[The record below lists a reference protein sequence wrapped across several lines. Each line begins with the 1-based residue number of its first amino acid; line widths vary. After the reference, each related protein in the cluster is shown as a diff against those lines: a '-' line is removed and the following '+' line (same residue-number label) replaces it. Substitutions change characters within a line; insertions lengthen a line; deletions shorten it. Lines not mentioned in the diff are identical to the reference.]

1 MACNRTLSP
10 VQSVGLVALIV
21 FSAPIACPSQAGTL
35 PNSSDPSL
43 AFSEFTPGAME
54 NQFGYTGDRGFINL
68 GLQIPYMK
76 KASYQKQVFFSKAG
90 GHNLQEFQSIEAL
103 SWQVSPG
110 FTIEFGQKLSMRNGF
125 MQNNVQEEFVGFKF
139 STTNLWRARNSL
151 RETHRTTIPSSDDK
165 NNTAGLSKGFLGL
178 AGSLA
183 LIALVNAEN
192 KSSASSTSSA
202 TSTSG
207 SPEPINSDEE
217 RPYFVSGSPGAWH
230 MVWND
235 EFEGPDLDTAKWN
248 TNDSYGRDQCF
259 GGGNNE
265 QQCYTGDSQNVEI
278 TDGNLI
284 LTARSASGLSQGRTY
299 TSGRVQSRGKGDFT
313 YGKFEARIKLPGG
326 QGSWPAFWM
335 LPTPS
340 DGSSGGDYGTWAASG
355 EIDIMEAVNL
365 GAAAP
370 GCGAPCQDIHGTLHF
385 GGQWPNNAQTPSGSS
400 TLTDIDAFHT
410 YAIEWYPD
418 EMRWFLDGQQYH
430 SRNQNEWYSQGAP
443 NDPNAPFD
451 RDFHLILN
459 LAIGGNWPGAT
470 DGQNFPRQMEIEYVR
485 VYQCGGDDPS
495 ACKN

>member
-1 MACNRTLSP
+1 MGFTLRIFIRY
-10 VQSVGLVALIV
+10 VLIV
-21 FSAPIACPSQAGTL
+21 FYCFGTANAGPFLMSEKAATLTYGDKNFLSLQEDFRSLNVSLPLPGLPYLPQISLRGHSYETLGQRRRDWYEASSRTIKAELPFGLTFEAGQRFDSFNPSGDSFVGLTFRYSSLRKHNQLLAAYKGSPQQGNTSNYPVPGQPNSEDRSNSSAWRIGGTL
-35 PNSSDPSL
+35 ALLAIISGGSGGGGPTYAVSL
-43 AFSEFTPGAME
+43 PE
-54 NQFGYTGDRGFINL
+54 
-68 GLQIPYMK
+68 
-76 KASYQKQVFFSKAG
+76 
-90 GHNLQEFQSIEAL
+90 
-103 SWQVSPG
+103 
-110 FTIEFGQKLSMRNGF
+110 
-125 MQNNVQEEFVGFKF
+125 QN
-139 STTNLWRARNSL
+139 
-151 RETHRTTIPSSDDK
+151 
-165 NNTAGLSKGFLGL
+165 
-178 AGSLA
+178 
-183 LIALVNAEN
+183 
-192 KSSASSTSSA
+192 TSS
-202 TSTSG
+202 
-207 SPEPINSDEE
+207 PEMSDLEN
-217 RPYFVSGSPGAWH
+217 PYFVSGSPGAWH

-235 EFEGPDLDTAKWN
+235 EFEGSDLNTAKWN
-248 TNDSYGRDQCF
+248 TTDSYGRDQCF

-265 QQCYTGDSQNVEI
+265 QQCYTSTSQNVEI
-278 TDGNLI
+278 SDGNLV
-284 LTARSASGLSQGRTY
+284 LTARRASGLSQGRTY

-340 DGSSGGDYGTWAASG
+340 NGSSGGDYGTWAASG

-365 GAAAP
+365 GATAP

-400 TLTDIDAFHT
+400 KLTNINAFHT
-410 YAIEWYPD
+410 YALEWYPD
-418 EMRWFLDGQQYH
+418 EMRWFRDGQQYH
-430 SRNQNEWYSQGAP
+430 SRSQTDWYSQGAP

>member
-1 MACNRTLSP
+1 MGLKLKFYLFAILTVICFGDRANSGPSLTSQRAAAFTDGNNTFLSLQEDFRSLDVSVPFPALPYLPQISLRGHAHEKLGIGRRDWYEASSRTVRAELPFGLTLEAGRRFDSLNP
-10 VQSVGLVALIV
+10 NGDSFVGLT
-21 FSAPIACPSQAGTL
+21 FRYS
-35 PNSSDPSL
+35 
-43 AFSEFTPGAME
+43 
-54 NQFGYTGDRGFINL
+54 
-68 GLQIPYMK
+68 
-76 KASYQKQVFFSKAG
+76 
-90 GHNLQEFQSIEAL
+90 
-103 SWQVSPG
+103 
-110 FTIEFGQKLSMRNGF
+110 
-125 MQNNVQEEFVGFKF
+125 
-139 STTNLWRARNSL
+139 SL
-151 RETHRTTIPSSDDK
+151 RKHNKLLAAYKGSPHQGKIPNKDK
-165 NNTAGLSKGFLGL
+165 NSEQTSRESKLGSSVWRVGG
-178 AGSLA
+178 ALA
-183 LIALVNAEN
+183 LLAII
-192 KSSASSTSSA
+192 SGG
-202 TSTSG
+202 SG
-207 SPEPINSDEE
+207 SGVETYTVSLPDQDTPSPEAVDIEN
-217 RPYFVSGSPGAWH
+217 PYFVNGSSGNWH

-248 TNDSYGRDQCF
+248 TTDSYGRDQCF

-265 QQCYTGDSQNVEI
+265 QQCYTGESQNVEI
-278 TDGNLI
+278 SDGNLI

-365 GAAAP
+365 GATAP

-400 TLTDIDAFHT
+400 SLTDIDAFHT

-470 DGQNFPRQMEIEYVR
+470 DGLNFPRQMEIEYVR

>member
-1 MACNRTLSP
+1 MSQKAAALTYDDKSFLSLEEDSLSLNVSVPLPALPYLPQISLRGHSYETEGLGRRNWYEASSRTLKAELPFGLTFEAGQRFDSFNPSGDFFAGLTFRYSSLRKHNQLLAAYKGSP
-10 VQSVGLVALIV
+10 KRGTASNYTISEQTRGENKPNSGAWRIG
-21 FSAPIACPSQAGTL
+21 GTL
-35 PNSSDPSL
+35 ALL
-43 AFSEFTPGAME
+43 AIISHGSGGSGGGGMTPEDSG
-54 NQFGYTGDRGFINL
+54 
-68 GLQIPYMK
+68 
-76 KASYQKQVFFSKAG
+76 
-90 GHNLQEFQSIEAL
+90 
-103 SWQVSPG
+103 
-110 FTIEFGQKLSMRNGF
+110 
-125 MQNNVQEEFVGFKF
+125 
-139 STTNLWRARNSL
+139 
-151 RETHRTTIPSSDDK
+151 
-165 NNTAGLSKGFLGL
+165 
-178 AGSLA
+178 
-183 LIALVNAEN
+183 
-192 KSSASSTSSA
+192 TSS
-202 TSTSG
+202 
-207 SPEPINSDEE
+207 EVNDLEN
-217 RPYFVSGSPGAWH
+217 PYFVSGSPGAWH

-235 EFEGPDLDTAKWN
+235 EFEGSDLDTTKWN
-248 TNDSYGRDQCF
+248 TTDSYGRDQCF

-265 QQCYTGDSQNVEI
+265 QQCYTGTSQNVEI
-278 TDGNLI
+278 ADGNLI

-313 YGKFEARIKLPGG
+313 YGKFEARIKLPSG

-365 GAAAP
+365 GATAP
-370 GCGAPCQDIHGTLHF
+370 GCAAPCKDIHGTLHF

-430 SRNQNEWYSQGAP
+430 SRNQTEWYSQGAP

-459 LAIGGNWPGAT
+459 LAVGGNWPGAA

>member
-1 MACNRTLSP
+1 MRLNLKFYLTTILAVICFGDEANSESSLTSQRAAALTDGNNSFLSLQEDFRSLDVFVPFPALPYLPQISLRGHAHEKLGIGRRDWYEASSRTVRAELPFGLTLEAGRRFDSLNP
-10 VQSVGLVALIV
+10 NGDSFVGLTFRYSGLRKHNK
-21 FSAPIACPSQAGTL
+21 L
-35 PNSSDPSL
+35 L
-43 AFSEFTPGAME
+43 AAYKGSPHQGK
-54 NQFGYTGDRGFINL
+54 
-68 GLQIPYMK
+68 IPK
-76 KASYQKQVFFSKAG
+76 K
-90 GHNLQEFQSIEAL
+90 
-103 SWQVSPG
+103 
-110 FTIEFGQKLSMRNGF
+110 
-125 MQNNVQEEFVGFKF
+125 
-139 STTNLWRARNSL
+139 
-151 RETHRTTIPSSDDK
+151 DK
-165 NNTAGLSKGFLGL
+165 NSEQTSRESKLGSSVWRVGG
-178 AGSLA
+178 ALA
-183 LIALVNAEN
+183 LLAII
-192 KSSASSTSSA
+192 SGG
-202 TSTSG
+202 SG
-207 SPEPINSDEE
+207 SGAETYTVSLPDQDTPSPEAGDIEN
-217 RPYFVSGSPGAWH
+217 PYFVNGSSGNWH

-248 TNDSYGRDQCF
+248 TTDSYGRDQCF

-265 QQCYTGDSQNVEI
+265 QQCYTGESQNVEI
-278 TDGNLI
+278 SDGNLI
-284 LTARSASGLSQGRTY
+284 LKARSASGLSQGRTY

-340 DGSSGGDYGTWAASG
+340 DGMSGGDYGTWAASG

-365 GAAAP
+365 GAIAP